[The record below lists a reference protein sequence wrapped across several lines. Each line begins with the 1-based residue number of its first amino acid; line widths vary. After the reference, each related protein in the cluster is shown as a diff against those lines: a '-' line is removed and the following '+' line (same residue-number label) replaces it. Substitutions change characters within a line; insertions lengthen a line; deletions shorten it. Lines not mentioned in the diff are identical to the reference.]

1 MPLKFIRRVSGG
13 FSGGLLSVLSVSRQ
27 KCPQRL
33 SGGAGNGCYGK
44 SNSGFSACTV
54 WQKPYDGI
62 LDVIPCCGGQKKSR
76 NHDCM
81 SRDGKVASEIRVRE
95 NAVHHITHDTRA
107 AGVTGMLWE
116 SYFAQTPSIFFPSRA
131 R

>member
-1 MPLKFIRRVSGG
+1 MAVK
-13 FSGGLLSVLSVSRQ
+13 
-27 KCPQRL
+27 
-33 SGGAGNGCYGK
+33 
-44 SNSGFSACTV
+44 
-54 WQKPYDGI
+54 
-62 LDVIPCCGGQKKSR
+62 KKSR

-116 SYFAQTPSIFFPSRA
+116 GYFAQTPSIFFPSRA
-131 R
+131 RVAIRLTSIDTDQHMWPSISLQNS